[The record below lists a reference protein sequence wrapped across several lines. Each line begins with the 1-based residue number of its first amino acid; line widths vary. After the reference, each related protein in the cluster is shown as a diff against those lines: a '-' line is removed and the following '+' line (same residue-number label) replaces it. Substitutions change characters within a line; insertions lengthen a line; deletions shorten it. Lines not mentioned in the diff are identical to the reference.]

1 MISARADVKKF
12 CLSEQYM
19 IWKERILGMEK
30 KKIAIL
36 TGGGDA
42 PGINAVIYT
51 LVRAC
56 HSILD
61 CEVIGYKF
69 GYRGLYNNDFMVLN
83 RQTTSGMIYRG
94 GSMLYNSNKD
104 NLFDYTITE
113 NGVSVRKDVSD
124 VAIENMKKEG
134 VDALVVL
141 GGDGTLTSARDFARK
156 GVNVIGVPKTI
167 ENDLNST
174 DTTFGFDT
182 AVNIVTDNIGKLH
195 TTAESHHRVIV
206 VEVMG
211 RSAGWIALHSGIA
224 GGADVIL
231 IPEIPYTIDGI
242 VKKIDERNNAGKP
255 FTLIAVTEGAV
266 EKGGSAV
273 IGRVV
278 EDSADTVRFSGVSAK
293 IASQLESV
301 IDNEVRYCILG
312 HIQRGGDT
320 SPADRV
326 LSARY
331 GLKAAEMIRDGLFG
345 NMVCLRDGKMSHVKL
360 EEVVGDGKMGGTSV
374 GGHKVVDPNGE
385 MVRVARSMG
394 IYFGDE

>member
-1 MISARADVKKF
+1 MGKR
-12 CLSEQYM
+12 
-19 IWKERILGMEK
+19 
-30 KKIAIL
+30 KKIAVL

-42 PGINAVIYT
+42 PGLNAVIYT

-56 HSILD
+56 TNMMD
-61 CEVIGYKF
+61 CELIGYKF
-69 GYRGLYNNDFMVLN
+69 GYRGLYNNDFMPLDRV
-83 RQTTSGMIYRG
+83 TTSGIIYRG

-104 NLFDYTITE
+104 NLFDYTVIE
-113 NGVSVRKDVSD
+113 NGVPVRKDVSD
-124 VAIENMKKEG
+124 IAIENMKKEG
-134 VDALVVL
+134 VDVLVVL

-156 GVNVIGVPKTI
+156 GVKVIGVPKTI
-167 ENDLNST
+167 DNDLTST
-174 DTTFGFDT
+174 DATFGFDT
-182 AVNIVTDNIGKLH
+182 AVNIASDNIGKLH

-211 RSAGWIALHSGIA
+211 RSAGWICLYAGIA
-224 GGADVIL
+224 GGADVII
-231 IPEIPYTIDGI
+231 IPEIPYSIEGI
-242 VKKIDERNNAGKP
+242 IKKINERNSANKP

-278 EDSADTVRFSGVSAK
+278 EDSADTIRFSGVSAK
-293 IASQLESV
+293 IASQLEKL

-320 SPADRV
+320 SPADRI

-331 GLKAAEMIRDGLFG
+331 GLKAAEMIKEGNFG
-345 NMVCLRDGKMSHVKL
+345 TMVCLRGGKMCSVKL
-360 EEVVGDGKMGGTSV
+360 EEVVGDGEMGGIST